1 MEEQRSGG
9 SLWTLVAIF
18 LLLILF
24 FITNPLNLEWS
35 ALKVVSVAIMM
46 VTLWVTEILPM
57 PVVSL
62 IPLVVF
68 PLTGIM
74 NMEDTAKAYAN
85 PVIFLFL
92 GGFLL
97 SLAIEKWHMHQ
108 RMALWIISK
117 TGTSGN
123 HIILGFMLATG
134 LLSMWLSNTA
144 TTMMMYPIALS
155 VLHMVMKNRQENANY
170 KNFGVA
176 IMLAIAYAANL
187 GGIATPIGTPPNVA
201 FLSFYQEKYNQDIDF
216 AQWMMIGFPV
226 AIVLILFIYFVMVKW
241 LFPNAIGANTAS
253 AIYFKEEKDKLGPI
267 SISEKRVLTVFLI
280 TSGLWIFRTLIN
292 DMQSFVKLDDTII
305 AIFGAILLFII
316 PSGKAVYAAVAKPS
330 KFLLDW
336 SDTSKMSW
344 GTLLLFGGGISL
356 ANGLEKSG
364 ILQVL
369 SAWLTSSPFHP
380 FVLLV
385 MVTVISVFLSEVM
398 SNVAQVIVF
407 APLVMTI
414 ADQVGMHPLM
424 LGIPMTMAASCSGM
438 LPMGTPPNAIVFA
451 GNHLRLIDMVK
462 AGLILNIMAVI
473 LISLICWYLIPVIW

>member
-1 MEEQRSGG
+1 MDEQRSLG
-9 SLWTLVAIF
+9 SLWSLATVCG
-18 LLLILF
+18 LLMLF
-24 FITNPLNLEWS
+24 FFTNPMNLEWA
-35 ALKVVSVAIMM
+35 ALKVVTVAMLM
-46 VTLWVTEILPM
+46 VILWVSEMLPM

-68 PLTGIM
+68 PLSGIM

-123 HIILGFMLATG
+123 KIILGFMLATG

-155 VLHMVMKNRQENANY
+155 VLQMVMKNKQENANY

-201 FLSFYQEKYNQDIDF
+201 FLSYYQDKYNQDIDF
-216 AQWMMIGFPV
+216 AHWMLIGFPV
-226 AIVLILFIYFVMVKW
+226 AIILIFFIYLVMVKW
-241 LFPNAIGANTAS
+241 LFPNAIGSNLAS
-253 AIYFKEEKDKLGPI
+253 AVYFKEEKEKLGTI
-267 SISEKRVLTVFLI
+267 SVSEKRVLIVFI
-280 TSGLWIFRTLIN
+280 MTSGLWIFRTLIN
-292 DMQSFVKLDDTII
+292 DIQPWVKLDDTII
-305 AIFGAILLFII
+305 AVFGAILLFII
-316 PSGKAVYAAVAKPS
+316 PSGEAKEAALAKPS

-364 ILQVL
+364 ILHNL
-369 SAWLTSSPFHP
+369 SAWMTESPFHP
-380 FVLLV
+380 FVL
-385 MVTVISVFLSEVM
+385 MVVVTIISVFLSEVM

-407 APLVMTI
+407 APLVTSI

-451 GNHLRLIDMVK
+451 GNHLRLVDMVK

-473 LISLICWYLIPVIW
+473 LISLVCWYFIPIIW